1 MIFKRNAS
9 DFMTTNV
16 IMASEGSTFD
26 QVMTFFT
33 EHKIQHLPVG
43 EGNKLIGIIS
53 IKDMLSYIANQL
65 KANQAA
71 TALDL
76 GNNFSITAVMTVN
89 PITVSPDSPQQEVL
103 EKLSTGRFQALP
115 VVKEGYIQ
123 GIITNKDITR
133 LYNYDLNH

>member
-1 MIFKRNAS
+1 
-9 DFMTTNV
+9 MTTNV

>member
-1 MIFKRNAS
+1 
-9 DFMTTNV
+9 MTTNV

-76 GNNFSITAVMTVN
+76 SNTFSITAVMTVN